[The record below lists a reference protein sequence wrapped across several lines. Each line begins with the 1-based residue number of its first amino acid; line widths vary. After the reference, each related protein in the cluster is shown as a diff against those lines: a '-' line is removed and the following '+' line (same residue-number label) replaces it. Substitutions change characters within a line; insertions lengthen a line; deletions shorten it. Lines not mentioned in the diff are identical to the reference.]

1 MMHVYAQWGYKRPRS
16 LATEH
21 SWHKAVAKEKV
32 LLNSC
37 TIVHGLQG
45 SPVNLDIYEWASNLF
60 SCYYTDDPSVLES
73 INLEVQMFE
82 NAAVIMR
89 RWAIYH
95 SHPSLKQNK
104 AESKLTI

>member
-1 MMHVYAQWGYKRPRS
+1 MMHVYAQWVYKRLRS

-21 SWHKAVAKEKV
+21 SWHITVAMEKV

-45 SPVNLDIYEWASNLF
+45 SSVNLDIYEWASNPF

-73 INLEVQMFE
+73 ISLEVQMFE
-82 NAAVIMR
+82 NAVVIMR
-89 RWAIYH
+89 RWAIHH

-104 AESKLTI
+104 ASNY